1 MTGRLLRVNS
11 AAYTYSEMSTS
22 HPDLVTKENI
32 RRKERDIL

>member
-22 HPDLVTKENI
+22 HPDLVTKLYVKRI
-32 RRKERDIL
+32 